1 MDREKEMW
9 EFVGSVN
16 KHMEND
22 AIFKANFT
30 LSQEKLETR
39 VGKAENRLSKAETKQ
54 SVVQWVGGSLTMVG
68 LGFLVRMI
76 IKTH

>member
-1 MDREKEMW
+1 MEKEKEIW
-9 EFVGSVN
+9 ELMGRVN
-16 KHMEND
+16 EHMKND
-22 AIFKANFT
+22 AIFKENY
-30 LSQEKLETR
+30 LKLETR

-54 SVVQWVGGSLTMVG
+54 SVVQWAGGTLTVVG